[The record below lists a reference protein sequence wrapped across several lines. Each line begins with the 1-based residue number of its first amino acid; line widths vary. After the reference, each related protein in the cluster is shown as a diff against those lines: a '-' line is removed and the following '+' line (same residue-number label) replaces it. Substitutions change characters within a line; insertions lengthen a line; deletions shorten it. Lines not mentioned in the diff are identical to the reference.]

1 MKWKLNS
8 EVFIKKTEQGTVLFE
23 VSAEE
28 KLLRLG
34 GRLADLP
41 DYLKTGRS
49 LADVQSFLGNSA
61 QAEEVLQALE
71 YLRKHGIVSQV

>member
-1 MKWKLNS
+1 MNS
-8 EVFIKKTEQGTVLFE
+8 EVFVKKTAQGTVLFE

-41 DYLKTGRS
+41 EFLKTKRS
-49 LADVQSFLGNSA
+49 VAEIHAFLGDTA
-61 QAEEVLQALE
+61 KREEVEQALE
-71 YLRKHGIVSQV
+71 YLHKQGIIGKV

>member
-1 MKWKLNS
+1 MNN
-8 EVFIKKTEQGTVLFE
+8 EVFIKKTAQGTVLFE

-41 DYLKTGRS
+41 DYLKTKRS
-49 LADVQSFLGNSA
+49 LADVQSFLGSNA
-61 QAEEVLQALE
+61 KTDDVLKALD
-71 YLRKHGIVSQV
+71 YLCKQGIVSQV

>member
-1 MKWKLNS
+1 MNS
-8 EVFIKKTEQGTVLFE
+8 DVFIKKTAQGTVLFE

-41 DYLKTGRS
+41 DYLKTKRS
-49 LADVQSFLGNSA
+49 LADVQSFLGSNA
-61 QAEEVLQALE
+61 KADEVLQALD
-71 YLRKHGIVSQV
+71 YLCKQGIVSQV